1 MTAGAV
7 ISAVQPNSKAER
19 AHLEP
24 GDRLLRVNGA
34 AVADL
39 IDLSFALA
47 EEQEH
52 GQGRIIDRPRRDVD
66 DATAADDQRNAAH
79 DVHHAKRATH
89 F

>member
-47 EEQEH
+47 EEQVELEVLKTF
-52 GQGRIIDRPRRDVD
+52 GITV
-66 DATAADDQRNAAH
+66 
-79 DVHHAKRATH
+79 
-89 F
+89 